1 MANIKLILL
10 DDVENLGLAGDEVSV
25 APGYARNYLLPRKLA
40 TKATSAVLKVIE
52 ARKAEIAV
60 RRAKAV
66 EAANA
71 LAAKIAELEIS
82 LAMQAAADDQ
92 LYGSVTPRMIADQL
106 QAQGITVDHAHIRVE
121 HPIKALGSYTVEVKL
136 GSQVSAQLKVWVV
149 RG

>member
-10 DDVENLGLAGDEVSV
+10 DDVENLGLAGDEVTV
-25 APGYARNYLLPRKLA
+25 APGYARNFLLPRKLA
-40 TKATSAVLKVIE
+40 TKATTAVLKVIE

-60 RRAKAV
+60 RRSKEIEEAKV
-66 EAANA
+66 

-92 LYGSVTPRMIADQL
+92 LYGSVTSRMIAEQL
-106 QAQGITVDHAHIRVE
+106 HAQGIVVDHARIRIE

-136 GSQVSAQLKVWVV
+136 GGQVAAQLKIWVV

>member
-25 APGYARNYLLPRKLA
+25 APGYARNFLLPRKLA

-60 RRAKAV
+60 RRAKEIEDAK
-66 EAANA
+66 A

-92 LYGSVTPRMIADQL
+92 LYGSVTARMIADQL
-106 QAQGITVDHAHIRVE
+106 HTQGIAVDHARIRIE
-121 HPIKALGSYTVEVKL
+121 QPIKTLGSYTVEVKL
-136 GSQVSAQLKVWVV
+136 GGQVSAQLKVWVV